1 MAWRIGQWQEYE
13 EGEIHQ
19 TLKKCINIF
28 IEDGFSV
35 YVDLAG
41 EKKKIEYG
49 KHLYETLLTYEKT
62 HGLNDLLEILTKRLE
77 ILCSKEAGQNLDI
90 RVLLRTPSD
99 TEENKDLFK
108 SMVVEWVEQ
117 NPLSFCERFF
127 RLPKITEDMLDR
139 YGDCTLEQA
148 LKRVFGF
155 KFMYMVII
163 DSKSDSPALETLRKK
178 LYRALRP

>member
-13 EGEIHQ
+13 EGTIHQ
-19 TLKKCINIF
+19 TLKKCINIL
-28 IEDGFSV
+28 IESGFNV
-35 YVDLAG
+35 HVDLPG

-49 KHLYETLLTYEKT
+49 KQLYETLLTYEKK

-77 ILCSKEAGQNLDI
+77 IECAGKEGQKLDI

-108 SMVVEWVEQ
+108 HMVIEWVEQ

-127 RLPKITEDMLDR
+127 RLPKITEDVIDR
-139 YGDCTLEQA
+139 YGDCTLEQS

-155 KFMYMVII
+155 KFTYMII
-163 DSKSDSPALETLRKK
+163 IACETDSPALEHLRKK